1 MYVSHKALAET
12 YACRMVLLSAHAL
25 PSHVFPTV
33 DQIID
38 DGPFS
43 GHIALTLMSRIRQPP
58 QTLQRTLSF
67 TCRSKVFH
75 SQGRNTCLRGKP
87 QSLHI

>member
-1 MYVSHKALAET
+1 MYVSHKALPKT
-12 YACRMVLLSAHAL
+12 SACRMVLLSAHAL

-43 GHIALTLMSRIRQPP
+43 GHIALSLMTRIRQPDSSDSSKNLEFY
-58 QTLQRTLSF
+58 LQ
-67 TCRSKVFH
+67 K
-75 SQGRNTCLRGKP
+75 
-87 QSLHI
+87 